1 MAFKVDFENFAS
13 LYCYHE
19 YKASK
24 GSGLKLKKKDIQEKV
39 KFKKIKVT

>member
-24 GSGLKLKKKDIQEKV
+24 GSGLKLKKKIS
-39 KFKKIKVT
+39 KKKLNLKK